1 MQKQT
6 EKLLLEK
13 SLNPINTAFPP
24 WPHFAEDEI
33 EVATQI
39 LRSGKVNYWTG
50 EEGKLFEKEFAE
62 YVGCKHAIAL
72 ANGTLALELALYGL
86 EIGSGDEVI
95 VPSRTFIATAS
106 CVVARG
112 AKPVV
117 ADIDPVSQNITAETI
132 AAVLTPKTKAI
143 IVVHLGGW
151 PCDMDPIME
160 LARQHNLKVIED
172 CAQAH
177 GAKYKDRPVGSLGD
191 IAAFSFCQ
199 DKIMTTA
206 GEGGMLLTNDT
217 ALWKRTWAYKDH
229 GKDYDVVYNKQHAPG
244 FRWLHSSFGTNWRIT
259 EIQAAIG
266 RLQLR
271 KLDQWVNQRRRNAH
285 ILNDLFKEVPA
296 FSLTIPTADFYHS
309 YYRYYVYVKRNF
321 LKNGW
326 TRDKVLTEINAKG
339 IPCFVGSC
347 AEIYLEKAF
356 TSNEY
361 APQKRYANAQYCGE
375 TSLAFLVHPGCGEQN
390 MKIVVDITKK
400 ILTAVA
406 KTL

>member
-1 MQKQT
+1 MQKQA
-6 EKLLLEK
+6 EECLLEK
-13 SLNPINTAFPP
+13 PLDTLNTPFPP
-24 WPHFAEDEI
+24 WPFFSEDEV

-112 AKPVV
+112 AIPVV
-117 ADIDPVSQNITAETI
+117 ADIDPISQNITAETI

-177 GAKYKDRPVGSLGD
+177 GAKYKGRPVGSLGD

-217 ALWKRTWAYKDH
+217 ALWKKAWAYKDH
-229 GKDYDVVYNKQHAPG
+229 GKDYDCVYSKQHAPG
-244 FRWLHSSFGTNWRIT
+244 FRWLHSSFGTNWRMT

-266 RLQLR
+266 RLQLH
-271 KLDQWVNQRRRNAH
+271 KLDQWVKQRRQNAQ

-296 FSLTIPTADFYHS
+296 LKLTIPTADFYHS
-309 YYRYYVYVKRNF
+309 YYRYYVYIRPEL

-326 TRDKVLTEINAKG
+326 TRDQVLTEINAKG

-347 AEIYLEKAF
+347 AEIYLEEAF
-356 TSNEY
+356 ARTEY
-361 APQKRYANAQYCGE
+361 ASLKRHPNAQYCGE
-375 TSLAFLVHPGCGEQN
+375 TSLAFLVHPGCGREAMTN
-390 MKIVVDITKK
+390 TVAALKEVIS
-400 ILTAVA
+400 TAI
-406 KTL
+406 K